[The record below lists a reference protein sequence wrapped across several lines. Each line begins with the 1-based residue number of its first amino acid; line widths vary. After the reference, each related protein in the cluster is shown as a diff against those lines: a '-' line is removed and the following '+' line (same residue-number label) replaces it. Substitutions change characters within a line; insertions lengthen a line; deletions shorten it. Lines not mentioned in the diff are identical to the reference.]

1 MKIHYSTHHY
11 VRGIERHTYT
21 LDPTCYNCGTGEA
34 LDLVLSNLPT
44 DAMAF
49 VFELSGP
56 ELSDLRSGR

>member
-1 MKIHYSTHHY
+1 MKIHYI
-11 VRGIERHTYT
+11 RGAERHTCT
-21 LDPTCYNCGTGEA
+21 LDPTCYKCSTSEA
-34 LDLVLSNLPT
+34 LDLVLSNLPA